1 MTLAPAGTMSP
12 REGPSP
18 ARVIAL
24 VHPVTWQPTPD
35 RRIPDVRDVT
45 TAAPP
50 GNAIGRPH
58 TLRRDS
64 GTMHEGQQPRHSA
77 PLAPGRIPGQA
88 PGHLEP

>member
-1 MTLAPAGTMSP
+1 MSP

-24 VHPVTWQPTPD
+24 VHPVTWQPAPD

-45 TAAPP
+45 AAAPP
-50 GNAIGRPH
+50 GYPIAMPH

-64 GTMHEGQQPRHSA
+64 GTMHEGQQP
-77 PLAPGRIPGQA
+77 
-88 PGHLEP
+88 